1 MTSSPP
7 ADILVLNQEKV
18 MGTMDELLEEILKE
32 CTVFSKEGKV
42 ASYIPEL
49 AKANPADF
57 GIAILSSDGRFSRA
71 GDCGKVF
78 TIQSIVKPILLLQA
92 LMDNGVEYVRA
103 HVGVEATGKPFDAIN
118 YTEQTLLSDHINP
131 MVNMGAIAMCTMIGG
146 ASYEERFDRL
156 LELTR
161 RLAGNDK
168 IGLDEKVYQSEKRTG
183 NKNRALAYL
192 LKTYG
197 MIEDDVEQVLDCY
210 FRACSIQVD
219 CVDLAHIGFALASHG
234 RPAQDGER
242 IFPSEYASY
251 VNAILMTCGM
261 YDGSGDFAVKVGV
274 PAKSGVGGGI
284 MAVVPTRMG
293 IGIFS
298 PALDEKG
305 NSVAGIRALEAL
317 SRKLY
322 LSIF

>member
-1 MTSSPP
+1 
-7 ADILVLNQEKV
+7 
-18 MGTMDELLEEILKE
+18 MDELLEEILAE
-32 CTVFSKEGKV
+32 CKPFTSQGAL

-49 AKANPADF
+49 AKADPDSL
-57 GIAILSSDGRFSRA
+57 GIYLVSSDGRINRA
-71 GDCGKVF
+71 GDYHKPF

-92 LMDNGVEYVRA
+92 LMDNGVDYVRSR
-103 HVGVEATGKPFDAIN
+103 VGVEATGKPFDAIN
-118 YTEQTLLSDHINP
+118 YTEQALLSDHINP
-131 MVNMGAIAMCTMIGG
+131 MVNMGAIAICTMISGK
-146 ASYEERFDRL
+146 SYEETFDRL

-161 RLAGNDK
+161 LLAENNE
-168 IGLDEKVYQSEKRTG
+168 ICLDEDVYLSEKRSG
-183 NKNRALAYL
+183 SKNRALAYL

-197 MIEDDVEQVLDCY
+197 IIQDDVEEVLDCY
-210 FRACSIQVD
+210 FRACSIRVD
-219 CVDLAHIGFALASHG
+219 CADLARIGFTLASHG
-234 RPAQDGER
+234 KSLSTGER
-242 IFPSEYASY
+242 IFPAAYASY

-305 NSVAGIRALEAL
+305 NSVAGIRALEIL
-317 SRKLY
+317 SKKLY

>member
-1 MTSSPP
+1 
-7 ADILVLNQEKV
+7 
-18 MGTMDELLEEILKE
+18 MDELLEETIKE
-32 CTVFSKEGKV
+32 CAAFSRKGKV

-49 AKANPADF
+49 ANADPADF

-71 GDCGKVF
+71 GDCHKRF
-78 TIQSIVKPILLLQA
+78 TIQSIVKPVLLLQA
-92 LMDNGVEYVRA
+92 LMDNGIEHVRA

-146 ASYEERFDRL
+146 SSYEEKFGRL
-156 LELTR
+156 LALTR
-161 RLAGNDK
+161 RLAGNDG

-219 CVDLAHIGFALASHG
+219 CEDLAHIGFALANHG
-234 RPAQDGER
+234 RLTRDGER

-305 NSVAGIRALEAL
+305 NSIAGIRALEAL